1 MKEGIIKLN
10 ENEAS
15 ALIELLNIAVKAAGL
30 QAAEA
35 ALVIT
40 KKVEAAFKDE
50 DLKAEPTSP
59 IVVDIQELE
68 K

>member
-35 ALVIT
+35 ALVLT
-40 KKVEAAFKDE
+40 KKVEEAFKE
-50 DLKAEPTSP
+50 DQPKEEPTCP
-59 IVVDIQELE
+59 AVVDIQDLE
-68 K
+68 Q